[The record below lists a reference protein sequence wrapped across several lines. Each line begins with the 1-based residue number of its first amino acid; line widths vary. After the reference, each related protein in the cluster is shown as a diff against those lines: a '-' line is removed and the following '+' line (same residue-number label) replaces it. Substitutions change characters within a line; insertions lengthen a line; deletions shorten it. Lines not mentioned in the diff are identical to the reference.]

1 MGQGFS
7 GSLVEFLLWVVIVHI
22 CRRSSVRSRREPPF
36 FFSFFVSFAFLGEG
50 EREEEGGGYFMY
62 VVGR

>member
-7 GSLVEFLLWVVIVHI
+7 SSVVEFLLWVVTVHI
-22 CRRSSVRSRREPPF
+22 CKRSSVRSRREPF

-50 EREEEGGGYFMY
+50 EREEEGGGYLYSSCM
-62 VVGR
+62 